1 MQQVWKR
8 KCENPNN
15 EDDVC
20 EKYESSFTTT
30 GIPLI
35 IGLR

>member
-1 MQQVWKR
+1 MWKR
-8 KCENPNN
+8 ECKNPNS

-20 EKYESSFTTT
+20 EKYTSTFETT

-35 IGLR
+35 IGLTCV